1 MKLSRK
7 QLRKMILQEMN
18 HMGRVQD
25 LTTARA
31 MTSQEDN
38 RETYVAQ
45 IAADLKDYCESEAWN
60 CAVDYDRGMD
70 RAEVIIGTGDDN
82 MANNISL
89 DIDEDGVHFEDG
101 MTLPLT
107 VPGGLE
113 GMMNAVVAAIYDRM
127 M

>member
-1 MKLSRK
+1 MKLSRR
-7 QLRKMILQEMN
+7 QLRKMILQEMK

-25 LTTARA
+25 LTKAYA

-60 CAVDYDRGMD
+60 CAVDYDPGMD

-89 DIDEDGVHFEDG
+89 EIDENGVTFEDG
-101 MTLPLT
+101 MTLQLM
-107 VPGGLE
+107 GGLDA
-113 GMMNAVVAAIYDRM
+113 MMNAVVSAIYDRM

>member
-1 MKLSRK
+1 MKLDRK
-7 QLRKMILQEMN
+7 QLRKMILQEMR
-18 HMGRVQD
+18 HMGRGGVQD

-70 RAEVIIGTGDDN
+70 RAEIIIGTGDDN
-82 MANNISL
+82 MSNNISL
-89 DIDEDGVHFEDG
+89 DIDENGVSFEDG
-101 MTLPLT
+101 MTLPLM
-107 VPGGLE
+107 GGLDK
-113 GMMNAVVAAIYDRM
+113 MMNAVVAAIYDRIM
-127 M
+127 